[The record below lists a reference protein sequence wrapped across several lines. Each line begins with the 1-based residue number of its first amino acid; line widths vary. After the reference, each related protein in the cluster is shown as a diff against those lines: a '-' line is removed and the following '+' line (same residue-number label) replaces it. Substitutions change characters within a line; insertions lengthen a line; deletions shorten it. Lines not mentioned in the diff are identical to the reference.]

1 MYVYVHHVYDV
12 YYIKYILYV
21 HIYIY
26 HIYISHIYIY
36 IYIWGSISLV
46 QGSKPGISP
55 SASGAKNDFLLGQV
69 SESTFG
75 RLQDSP
81 NGVRRAFLGVL
92 GVFWALLGTSK
103 TCDSVQ
109 YILQKSDCHGCS
121 VPRRLSIAGLRR
133 LGASGGVWGCFLEP
147 FWVPFLAC

>member
-1 MYVYVHHVYDV
+1 MDPLTYINAYVYLSLS
-12 YYIKYILYV
+12 IS
-21 HIYIY
+21 IY
-26 HIYISHIYIY
+26 IYIY
-36 IYIWGSISLV
+36 IYIWGPISRV

-69 SESTFG
+69 SESTFC
-75 RLQDSP
+75 RLQDAP

-109 YILQKSDCHGCS
+109 YILQKSGCHGCS
-121 VPRRLSIAGLRR
+121 VPRRLSIAGLKR
-133 LGASGGVWGCFLEP
+133 LGASGDVWECLFGP